1 MRLYVIRMAL
11 QLENK
16 ELQQVQAKRKPVRP
30 SYYSADL
37 GVDIEISEDFE
48 AVLILLPSSAKQ
60 QVQQAINRR
69 SQPDQAKRKRDTI
82 LKAALAVDLEVANAQ
97 IDEATSTLQQNDTVT
112 NSLRDPR
119 FMSVPETKLLMDA
132 VQASSDE
139 LLLQRQRAKHNG
151 VMATLI
157 GRSID
162 TDQDSRLATQY
173 ASLSDLLRKYMT

>member
-1 MRLYVIRMAL
+1 MTI

-30 SYYSADL
+30 VYYSADL

-60 QVQQAINRR
+60 QIQQAINRR
-69 SQPDQAKRKRDTI
+69 SQPDAARKKRDTI

-97 IDEATSTLQQNDTVT
+97 IDEATATLQQNTTVT
-112 NSLRDPR
+112 QTLKDPR
-119 FMSVPETKLLMDA
+119 FLAVPETALLMDA

-139 LLLQRQRAKHNG
+139 TLLQRQRAKHNG

-157 GRSID
+157 DRSID
-162 TDQDSRLATQY
+162 TTKDTEMAAQF